1 MWDVSS
7 AIRERDQINSFARV
21 TLGDDVRIIY
31 DTLGKERE
39 GYILVHNNM
48 DLIVTTNNEGCW
60 IVMI

>member
-1 MWDVSS
+1 M
-7 AIRERDQINSFARV
+7 
-21 TLGDDVRIIY
+21 RIIY